1 MISIGEHIYVGRS
14 KNFRSRMSSHYTAYE
29 NGQDCKLYVKMR
41 EYGGIELAC
50 SKILAFYNVDCIEDI
65 NWIEGYWMY
74 RLDSDLNTL
83 IGYKHRA
90 INNYELV
97 DFEKTKRVDG
107 VYDYIDNFRDNH
119 EELVVDYV
127 LNKLLYDVDFA

>member
-1 MISIGEHIYVGRS
+1 
-14 KNFRSRMSSHYTAYE
+14 MSSHYTAYE

-65 NWIEGYWMY
+65 NWIEGYWMH